1 VDYTISYDPTSG
13 TTTLINELDSAE
25 DLPFWTQFGPDSG
38 ELLGVS
44 PGSTATVDAA
54 GDVSGPITKG
64 GRCPNNKK
72 ADRSKDVTVN
82 LKQMSHPLR
91 TAFSSGHTCLRTP
104 QPAVCATQSSA
115 NLPRLEGKRM
125 SGGTPPDFVFRRK
138 CEIAHRH
145 VGRVFATGSSAALP
159 A

>member
-1 VDYTISYDPTSG
+1 MLRNISTTWCVAILLGAANAARSAIVDYTISYDPTSG

-72 ADRSKDVTVN
+72 GRQIKGCNREGGCFV
-82 LKQMSHPLR
+82 
-91 TAFSSGHTCLRTP
+91 
-104 QPAVCATQSSA
+104 
-115 NLPRLEGKRM
+115 RLTRQG
-125 SGGTPPDFVFRRK
+125 DN
-138 CEIAHRH
+138 
-145 VGRVFATGSSAALP
+145 
-159 A
+159 